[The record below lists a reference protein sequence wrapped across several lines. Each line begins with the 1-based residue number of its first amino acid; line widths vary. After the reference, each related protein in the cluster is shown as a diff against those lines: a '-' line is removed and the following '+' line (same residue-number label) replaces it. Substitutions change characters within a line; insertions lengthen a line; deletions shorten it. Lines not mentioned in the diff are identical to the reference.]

1 MKRQWS
7 LPVLSSYN
15 QNSTVSELEAEK
27 TTRVATSRL
36 AFLVVFIAGALLPL
50 AFSPVNFYLLAVI
63 SPAVFFYFLQY
74 SSPRRAAW
82 LGWWF
87 GMGFFGVGVSWVFV
101 AIYVFGFSSMA
112 TAVLLTF
119 ISLNVLA
126 VFIALQGYL
135 SVYFIQKT
143 KLTRPALILII
154 VFPLFWVLFEWL
166 RGWFLTGFPWLS
178 LGYSQTESV
187 LSGYAAVTGV
197 YGVSLV
203 TALTSG
209 LLLFVLSS
217 YRLISKKKRI
227 SLLLGVVTIWIAGAL
242 LAHVNWTEKVDKPL
256 KVSLVQ
262 GDVEQIS
269 KWDPEH
275 FEKRKQRYLSL
286 TRKHWDSDL
295 VLWPE
300 NSLTI
305 FYHDLKDNFL
315 AELSAEAKK
324 NKTDIIL
331 GLPVLDR
338 KNDEYF
344 SSLMAINYL
353 SKNNPPQFYHK
364 NHLVPFGEYLPLSS
378 LLRGVINFFD
388 LPMSG
393 FTPGD
398 YKQNLLNGAN
408 QKIAPTICYE
418 DAFGEDLIRFLPE
431 ATLILNASNNAWY
444 GDSFAPHQH
453 LQISQM
459 RALETGRD
467 VMRVTTNGIS
477 ALINHKGKITARSVQ
492 FEPYVVSGEVQPRA
506 GATPYVK
513 FGNYPVLLIILLG
526 LLGTFYARR
535 SAGEK

>member
-1 MKRQWS
+1 M
-7 LPVLSSYN
+7 LSSYN
-15 QNSTVSELEAEK
+15 QNSTESELEAEK
-27 TTRVATSRL
+27 TTRLATSRL
-36 AFLVVFIAGALLPL
+36 AFLIVFIAGALLPL

-63 SPAVFFYFLQY
+63 SPAVFFYFLQF

-101 AIYVFGFSSMA
+101 AIYVFGFSSIG

-119 ISLNVLA
+119 ISINVLSTC
-126 VFIALQGYL
+126 IALQAYL
-135 SVYFIQKT
+135 SVYFIQKI
-143 KLTRPALILII
+143 KLASQSLILI
-154 VFPLFWVLFEWL
+154 VAFPFIWVLFEWI

-187 LSGYAAVTGV
+187 MSGYAAVLGV
-197 YGVSLV
+197 YGVSLM

-209 LLLFVLSS
+209 LLLLVVSNHRSITKVKRVSILFGVIAIWFV
-217 YRLISKKKRI
+217 
-227 SLLLGVVTIWIAGAL
+227 GFM
-242 LAHVNWTEKVDKPL
+242 LAQVNWTEAVDKSL

-262 GDVEQIS
+262 GNVEQIS
-269 KWDPEH
+269 KWDPQQ
-275 FEKRKQRYLSL
+275 FEKRKQRYISL
-286 TRKHWDSDL
+286 TQKHWDSDL
-295 VLWPE
+295 ILWPE

-315 AELSAEAKK
+315 AELSEEAKI
-324 NKTDIIL
+324 NNTDIIL
-331 GLPVLDR
+331 GLPFLDR
-338 KNDEYF
+338 KKDEYF
-344 SSLMAINYL
+344 SSLMAIEHS
-353 SKNNPPQFYHK
+353 SKNDQPQFYHK

-378 LLRGVINFFD
+378 LLRGAIKFFD

-398 YKQNLLNGAN
+398 YNQNLLSAAN

-477 ALINHKGKITARSVQ
+477 ALIDHKGKITARSVQ
-492 FEPYVVSGEVQPRA
+492 FEPYVVTGFSQPRA
-506 GATPYVK
+506 GRTPYVIW
-513 FGNYPVLLIILLG
+513 GNYALLSILVLG
-526 LLGTFYARR
+526 LFGLLLHLKNNKQV
-535 SAGEK
+535 SN